1 MSDKLAT
8 IKEHLDGLTLAEAA
22 QLVKM
27 LEEAWGVSA
36 AAPVAMAAMPMGG
49 GGGGAAEA
57 AEEKTEFDLV
67 LEDAGAEKIKVIK
80 AVREINPALGL
91 KEAKDVVEA
100 APTNVLTAVAKEA
113 AEAAAKALQEAGAK
127 VSVK

>member
-36 AAPVAMAAMPMGG
+36 AAPVAMAAMPMG